1 VLAPVLENKAE
12 PKRIV
17 FASTLLIGHF
27 VSSMAAAIVFG
38 FFYRGVVNVRMDM
51 YDQVRARGLHN
62 AVVIVHSGG
71 GAYMPFTPKD
81 LTRNG
86 IEIGDQDVIYAL
98 DIPGRVSELGQ
109 MFPGR
114 ALYIYS
120 RKTITASDGVLAPL
134 AVGQST
140 AARR

>member
-1 VLAPVLENKAE
+1 
-12 PKRIV
+12 
-17 FASTLLIGHF
+17 LIGHF
-27 VSSMAAAIVFG
+27 VTCIAAAIFSG
-38 FFYRGVVNVRMDM
+38 ILFRGVVNARMDM
-51 YDQVRARGLHN
+51 YDQVRALGLHN

-86 IEIGDQDVIYAL
+86 ITIGDQDVIYAL
-98 DIPGRVSELGQ
+98 DIPGRMNEIGQ
-109 MFPGR
+109 MFPSR

-120 RKTITASDGVLAPL
+120 RKTAASDGVLAPL
-134 AVGQST
+134 AIGQST

>member
-1 VLAPVLENKAE
+1 
-12 PKRIV
+12 
-17 FASTLLIGHF
+17 
-27 VSSMAAAIVFG
+27 
-38 FFYRGVVNVRMDM
+38 MDM

-98 DIPGRVSELGQ
+98 DIPGRVSELGE

>member
-1 VLAPVLENKAE
+1 
-12 PKRIV
+12 
-17 FASTLLIGHF
+17 
-27 VSSMAAAIVFG
+27 
-38 FFYRGVVNVRMDM
+38 MDM

-98 DIPGRVSELGQ
+98 DIPGRVSELG
-109 MFPGR
+109 
-114 ALYIYS
+114 
-120 RKTITASDGVLAPL
+120 DH
-134 AVGQST
+134 
-140 AARR
+140 ARRRTCFSPFAWHRSQWRASA